1 MPSITVFSKKRE
13 TELPLK
19 MSPVPKRAIALSNK
33 KGWTLR
39 KSPAHCYDEM

>member
-19 MSPVPKRAIALSNK
+19 MLPVRQ
-33 KGWTLR
+33 KGN
-39 KSPAHCYDEM
+39 CIEQ